1 MNKQLKTLFFLMFFL
16 SGLSGLVY
24 QIVWIR
30 LAFANF
36 GFILPVMSVTISVFM
51 LGLAIGSWLGG
62 KYIEPL
68 SKKFKISPII
78 FYAGAEFF
86 IATGALAVPKLFN
99 VARTILFSTGQSDSL
114 AYLSLSAV
122 SLVIAM
128 LLWCI
133 AMGFTYP
140 FAVAYLKK
148 VDIMKGKSFSFLYT
162 ANVIGA
168 LCGILF
174 TTVMWIE
181 TFGFGNTLLIA
192 GLSNISAGLLAVLAF
207 KKFNVSANDVCITKD
222 ETCISPKSKSKLV
235 LIILFV
241 TGFSCLG
248 MEVAWTRAFSPV
260 LGTMVY
266 AYSFLLA
273 GYMLATW
280 FGAFL
285 YRRDLAKNNVKS
297 VGFLM
302 AVLAISAF
310 LPILINDPKVFEYN
324 IALMV
329 RAHSIYGY
337 LFQIILTIFP
347 LCATLGYLT
356 PSIIDEYSG
365 GNEKLVGKS
374 YSINIIGCI
383 LGPIIVSYFL
393 LPVLGAKTTL
403 IILSIPYTIFLFIF
417 IRQFKPVA
425 KIMLTVFSTA
435 AVVVAVGY
443 SSTYEVPFKY
453 SPDWTRVIKR
463 DSMAT
468 VVGMRNNKDKFESW
482 LLVNGVGIT
491 VLTNVTK
498 IMAHLPLSFCKN
510 EPKDALV
517 ICFGMGTTYRSLL
530 SWDINVTAVELTP
543 SVVKMFGLYHEDA
556 QEVLRNPKGEIVVDD
571 GRRYL
576 MRTNKKFDVITLDPP
591 PPIEASS
598 SGLLYSREF
607 YQVVKLRLK
616 EGGILQQWLPEKL
629 SHDTAIP
636 VLRALNAEF
645 KYIKMYILPDGTG
658 IFFIASNSPIDNLTA
673 KDIVEKM
680 PLNARKD
687 LFEWTGL
694 NYNNSDLTEM
704 ASFINVLQELSAQKI
719 LEVADNNSV
728 ITDDSPYNEYFLL
741 RRLFKNEKN

>member
-1 MNKQLKTLFFLMFFL
+1 MNKQLKPLFFLMFFL

-36 GFILPVMSVTISVFM
+36 GFILPIMSVTISVFM

-62 KYIEPL
+62 KYIEQL
-68 SKKFKISPII
+68 SQKFKISPII
-78 FYAGAEFF
+78 FYACAEFF

-99 VARTILFSTGQSDSL
+99 IAQTILLATGQSDSV

-148 VDIMKGKSFSFLYT
+148 VDIIKGKSFSFLYT

-168 LCGILF
+168 LCGILL

-181 TFGFGNTLLIA
+181 TFGFANTLLIA
-192 GLSNISAGLLAVLAF
+192 GLSNISAGLLAILAF
-207 KKFNVSANDVCITKD
+207 KKFNVSDNDVCITK
-222 ETCISPKSKSKLV
+222 EENCINKESKSKIV

-297 VGFLM
+297 IGVLM
-302 AVLAISAF
+302 ALLALFVF
-310 LPILINDPKVFEYN
+310 LPILINDPKIFKYN
-324 IALMV
+324 VALLV

-347 LCATLGYLT
+347 LCAILGYLT

-393 LPVLGAKTTL
+393 LPVFGAKTTL
-403 IILSIPYTIFLFIF
+403 IILSIPYTILLFVF
-417 IRQFKPVA
+417 IKQFKPAA
-425 KIMLTVFSTA
+425 KISLAVFSI
-435 AVVVAVGY
+435 AVVVIAVGY
-443 SSTYEVPFKY
+443 STTYEVPFKH
-453 SPDWTRVIKR
+453 STDWTRVIKR

-468 VVGMRNNKDKFESW
+468 VVGMKNNINKFESR

-498 IMAHLPLSFCKN
+498 IMAHFPLAFCKN

-543 SVVKMFGLYHEDA
+543 SVVKMFGLYHDDA
-556 QEVLRNPKGEIVVDD
+556 QEVLNNPKGEIVVDD

-616 EGGILQQWLPEKL
+616 DGGILQQWLPEKL
-629 SHDTAIP
+629 SHDTTIP
-636 VLRALNAEF
+636 VLRALVSEF
-645 KYIKMYILPDGTG
+645 KYIKAYILSGGTG
-658 IFFIASNSPIDNLTA
+658 IFFITSNSPIENLTSLE
-673 KDIVEKM
+673 ILQKM

-687 LFEWTGL
+687 LFEWTKL
-694 NYNNSDLTEM
+694 NYDNPNLEELT
-704 ASFINVLQELSAQKI
+704 SFINPLQELSIEKM
-719 LEVADNNSV
+719 LEVTNNDSV
-728 ITDDSPYNEYFLL
+728 VTDDSPYNEYFLL
-741 RRLFKNEKN
+741 RRMFKNEKI

>member
-1 MNKQLKTLFFLMFFL
+1 MFFL

-36 GFILPVMSVTISVFM
+36 GFILPIMSVTISVFM
-51 LGLAIGSWLGG
+51 LGLALGSWLGG
-62 KYIEPL
+62 RYIEQL
-68 SKKFKISPII
+68 SQKFKISPVL

-99 VARTILFSTGQSDSL
+99 TAQHILLAAGQSDST

-122 SLVIAM
+122 SLICSM

-148 VDIMKGKSFSFLYT
+148 TDIIKDKSFSFLYT
-162 ANVIGA
+162 ANVTGA

-174 TTVMWIE
+174 TTLMWIE
-181 TFGFGNTLLIA
+181 TFGFTGTMLIA
-192 GLSNISAGLLAVLAF
+192 GLSNLSAGFLAILAF
-207 KKFNVSANDVCITKD
+207 RKFKVSGTDDSYDIKK
-222 ETCISPKSKSKLV
+222 ETGIVQHGNSK
-235 LIILFV
+235 IIFTILFI

-248 MEVAWTRAFSPV
+248 MEVAWTRAFAPV

-273 GYMLATW
+273 GYMFATW

-285 YRRDLAKNNVKS
+285 YRKDLANDKVKS
-297 VGFLM
+297 IGFLT
-302 AVLAISAF
+302 ALLAIFVF
-310 LPILINDPKVFEYN
+310 LPILINDPKIFKYN
-324 IALMV
+324 MGLLV

-337 LFQIILTIFP
+337 LLQIILTIFP

-356 PSIIDEYSG
+356 PSIIDQYSG

-383 LGPIIVSYFL
+383 LGPVIVSYLL
-393 LPVLGAKTTL
+393 LPLFGAKTTL
-403 IILSIPYTIFLFIF
+403 IILSVPYTILFFIF
-417 IRQFKPVA
+417 VKNFKPLN
-425 KIMLTVFSTA
+425 KIIISAAAT
-435 AVVVAVGY
+435 AVVFVAVVY
-443 SSTYEVPFKY
+443 SSTYEVPFKLNG
-453 SPDWTRVIKR
+453 DGWTSVIKR

-468 VVGMRNNKDKFESW
+468 VVGMKNNADKFESR

-498 IMAHLPLSFCKN
+498 IMAHFPLAFCKN

-543 SVVKMFGLYHEDA
+543 SVVKMFGLYHDDA
-556 QEVLRNPKGEIVVDD
+556 QEVLKNPKGEIIIDD
-571 GRRYL
+571 GRRFL
-576 MRTNKKFDVITLDPP
+576 MRTDKKFDVITLDPP

-598 SGLLYSREF
+598 SGLLYSIEF
-607 YQVVKLRLK
+607 YRAVKLRLK
-616 EGGILQQWLPEKL
+616 DGGILQQWLPEKL
-629 SHDTAIP
+629 SHDTAVP
-636 VLRALNAEF
+636 VLRALAQEF
-645 KYIKMYILPDGTG
+645 KYIKAYILSEGTG
-658 IFFIASNSPIDNLTA
+658 IFFIASNSPIENLTSA
-673 KDIVEKM
+673 DILKKM

-687 LFEWTGL
+687 LFEWTGFD
-694 NYNNSDLTEM
+694 YNNPNLEEL
-704 ASFINVLQELSAQKI
+704 ARFINSLCELSVAKI
-719 LEVADNNSV
+719 LKMSDNNSMV
-728 ITDDSPYNEYFLL
+728 TDDNPYNEYFLL
-741 RRLFKNEKN
+741 RRLFKYGKI

>member
-1 MNKQLKTLFFLMFFL
+1 MNKQLKSLFFLMFFL

-36 GFILPVMSVTISVFM
+36 GFILPIMSVTISVFM
-51 LGLAIGSWLGG
+51 LGLAVGSWLGG
-62 KYIEPL
+62 KYIEQL
-68 SKKFKISPII
+68 SQKFKISPII
-78 FYAGAEFF
+78 FYAGTEFF

-99 VARTILFSTGQSDSL
+99 IAQKILLATGQSDSL

-133 AMGFTYP
+133 AMGFTFP
-140 FAVAYLKK
+140 FVVAYLKK
-148 VDIMKGKSFSFLYT
+148 VEIIKGKSFSFLYT

-168 LCGILF
+168 LCGILL

-181 TFGFGNTLLIA
+181 TFGFAHTLLIA
-192 GLSNISAGLLAVLAF
+192 GLSNISAGLLAILAF
-207 KKFNVSANDVCITKD
+207 KKFNVSDKDVVCDIKKEAGIT
-222 ETCISPKSKSKLV
+222 PAGKSKIV
-235 LIILFV
+235 FIILFV

-273 GYMLATW
+273 GYMAATW
-280 FGAFL
+280 LGAFL
-285 YRRDLAKNNVKS
+285 YRRDLAKNKVKS

-302 AVLAISAF
+302 AALTIFVF
-310 LPILINDPKVFEYN
+310 LPILINDPKIFKYN
-324 IALMV
+324 MNLLVQMY
-329 RAHSIYGY
+329 SIYGY

-393 LPVLGAKTTL
+393 LPMFGAKTTL
-403 IILSIPYTIFLFIF
+403 IVLSVPYTILFFVF
-417 IRQFKPVA
+417 IKQFKPIN
-425 KIMLTVFSTA
+425 KIVISALSI
-435 AVVVAVGY
+435 AVVFIAVGY
-443 SSTYEVPFKY
+443 STTYEVPFQ
-453 SPDWTRVIKR
+453 PDSNWTREVKR

-468 VVGMRNNKDKFESW
+468 VVGMRNNVDKFESR
-482 LLVNGVGIT
+482 LLVNGMGIT
-491 VLTNVTK
+491 TLTSITK
-498 IMAHLPLSFCKN
+498 FMAHLPLAFCKN

-556 QEVLRNPKGEIVVDD
+556 QEVLKNPKGEIIIDD

-607 YQVVKLRLK
+607 YRVAKLRLK
-616 EGGILQQWLPEKL
+616 ENGILQQWLPADIYN
-629 SHDTAIP
+629 DTTVP
-636 VLRALNAEF
+636 VLKAIVSEF
-645 KYIKMYILPDGTG
+645 KYVKVYILQQGYG
-658 IFFIASNSPIDNLTA
+658 IFFIASDSPIDNLIPSQIA
-673 KDIVEKM
+673 NKM
-680 PLNARKD
+680 PVKARED
-687 LFEWTGL
+687 LLEWIKLSPGYDGL
-694 NYNNSDLTEM
+694 KESSNFVGILTE
-704 ASFINVLQELSAQKI
+704 LSIEKI
-719 LEVADNNSV
+719 LKTTNDNSV

-741 RRLFKNEKN
+741 RRLL